1 MVMHGVNGH
10 GVQSRG
16 VERGQAHVRTPPKVR
31 FHSGYVIRKPLNKG
45 RYQGEN
51 FKGAGA
57 GWEKGIIMHRHHA
70 MHSDHR
76 ER

>member
-1 MVMHGVNGH
+1 MF
-10 GVQSRG
+10 
-16 VERGQAHVRTPPKVR
+16 ACLPKVR
-31 FHSGYVIRKPLNKG
+31 FQSGYVIRKPLNKG

-57 GWEKGIIMHRHHA
+57 RWENSQEGIIMHRHHA

-76 ER
+76 ERWHKPSPVN

>member
-1 MVMHGVNGH
+1 MFA
-10 GVQSRG
+10 RL
-16 VERGQAHVRTPPKVR
+16 PKVR